1 MNLSLAVQTQKDEE
15 NEEELS
21 RIVDFINENQDA
33 KHHVNFEKLRKHPD
47 ILMRMKKASEAKF
60 GRNER

>member
-1 MNLSLAVQTQKDEE
+1 MENASLNLSLAVQTQKDEE

-47 ILMRMKKASEAKF
+47 ILMRILQ
-60 GRNER
+60 G